1 MPQPSARSAVS
12 RGRWRLPGRG
22 IALCAAALL
31 GAAAAACSAEVD
43 IEAKVEL
50 ARSTAADF
58 GMTLVGELQRAIVE
72 GGPVNAI
79 GVCNLVA
86 PAVAADKS
94 AEHAMDIGRT
104 SLKLRQPTNE
114 PDGWET
120 AQLLD
125 FERRR
130 AAGEDPATIE
140 TGEYVLMGGRRVFR
154 YMKAI
159 PTGDVCLNCHG
170 ANLAP
175 EVRARLNA
183 LYPEDAAT
191 GFAAGDL
198 RGAFTITMA
207 P

>member
-1 MPQPSARSAVS
+1 MPPPNAKFAVS
-12 RGRWRLPGRG
+12 NRGWSLPGRNV
-22 IALCAAALL
+22 ALFAAALL
-31 GAAAAACSAEVD
+31 GASAAACSAEHD
-43 IEAKVEL
+43 VESKAEI

-58 GMTLVGELQRAIVE
+58 GITLAGELQRAIAS
-72 GGPVNAI
+72 GGPANAI
-79 GVCNLVA
+79 AVCNIAA
-86 PAVAADKS
+86 PAVAAGKS
-94 AEHAMDIGRT
+94 SEHGMDIGRT

-140 TGEYVLMGGRRVFR
+140 AGEYVLQGGRRVFR
-154 YMKAI
+154 FMKAI
-159 PTGDVCLNCHG
+159 PTSKICLNCHG
-170 ANLAP
+170 ANLTA
-175 EVRARLNA
+175 EVRSKLNA
-183 LYPEDAAT
+183 LYPEDAAV